1 MDQNSQDQV
10 LNPKVNYQ
18 LSQRVE
24 SRDER
29 QTEDRER
36 RTRGREQMREEER
49 DKGDGPGEFVTE

>member
-24 SRDER
+24 SRDKR

-36 RTRGREQMREEER
+36 RTRGREQMREEEG